1 MQINGYIQKGGIFI
15 CILLFLVTACTNQM
29 AEEEPT
35 PTPIPTSVVPLKPTY
50 TVQRGDVIDQ
60 MKFTGRV
67 SPVLEQE
74 LFFPTS
80 GRVRNVYV
88 KQGGKVTSGQ
98 VLADL
103 EGIEDLER
111 NLESTQ
117 LNVRRNELY
126 LENAQNAL
134 ELFKVTTPKWVR
146 GYEYELAMKE
156 NDVELANIAL
166 EEAKLSLK
174 DLEEIVSDSQIVAP
188 FDGEVLT
195 FRLTDGK
202 GVEAYQP
209 VAVIGDVSQLE
220 VSAELRDEEM
230 RRLAVGM
237 PVSLALYSKPGEVLT
252 GKIRKL
258 PYPFG
263 GGGTN
268 VEDEDKATRISV
280 DASAKEAGF
289 ELGDLISIAVVLQ
302 NKEDV
307 LWIPPQAIR
316 VFEGRRFVVI
326 QDGDLQRRVDVRLGV
341 EGEGRVEILEGLE
354 EGQIIVG
361 P

>member
-1 MQINGYIQKGGIFI
+1 MLINRYAHNGWIIF
-15 CILLFLVTACTNQM
+15 CISVFLITACTNRI

-50 TVQRGDVIDQ
+50 TVQKGEVIDQ

-74 LFFPTS
+74 LFFSTS
-80 GRVRNVYV
+80 GRVRDVYV
-88 KQGGKVTSGQ
+88 KQGDKVTNGQ

-111 NLESTQ
+111 NLASTQ
-117 LNVRRNELY
+117 LNVRRAELY
-126 LENAQNAL
+126 LENAQNSL

-156 NDVELANIAL
+156 NEVELANISL
-166 EEAKLSLK
+166 EEAKLALK
-174 DLEEIVSDSQIVAP
+174 DLEEIVADSQIVAP
-188 FDGEVLT
+188 FNGEVLS
-195 FRLTDGK
+195 FRLSEGRV
-202 GVEAYQP
+202 VEAYQP
-209 VAVIGDVSQLE
+209 VAVIGDVSHLE
-220 VSAELRDEEM
+220 ITAELTDQEM
-230 RRLAVGM
+230 NRLAVGM
-237 PVSLALYSKPGEVLT
+237 PVSLALYSKPSETVT

-263 GGGTN
+263 GGGTDS
-268 VEDEDKATRISV
+268 EDEDKATRISLDNSV
-280 DASAKEAGF
+280 DGAGF
-289 ELGDLISIAVVLQ
+289 ELGDLIAVEVILQ
-302 NKEDV
+302 HKEDA

-326 QDGDLQRRVDVRLGV
+326 QDGDLQRRVDVRIGI

-354 EGQIIVG
+354 EGQIVVG